1 MNNFA
6 KIEDVEKLWRS
17 LTEDEKER
25 AKNLLPIVED
35 SLRME
40 ADKVGKNLDR
50 MIEEKSYLE
59 NVAKSVVVDVI
70 ARTLMTSTDAE
81 PMTQRSE
88 SALGYSVSGT
98 YLVPGGGL
106 FIKKS
111 ELARICMAMIKGI
124 TVTLYEKEKI
134 NEDPFGKLIYKE
146 TPTKVENVLVA
157 STNTQEVLDALNLTG
172 KKAVYTIAIPKGDK
186 HTWKDNKVEFF
197 GEIWKVIGFPQQG
210 IEQNIP
216 LEWNQKWMVERY
228 G

>member
-70 ARTLMTSTDAE
+70 ARTWMTSAGAE
-81 PMTQRSE
+81 PMT
-88 SALGYSVSGT
+88 
-98 YLVPGGGL
+98 
-106 FIKKS
+106 
-111 ELARICMAMIKGI
+111 
-124 TVTLYEKEKI
+124 
-134 NEDPFGKLIYKE
+134 
-146 TPTKVENVLVA
+146 
-157 STNTQEVLDALNLTG
+157 
-172 KKAVYTIAIPKGDK
+172 
-186 HTWKDNKVEFF
+186 
-197 GEIWKVIGFPQQG
+197 
-210 IEQNIP
+210 
-216 LEWNQKWMVERY
+216 
-228 G
+228 

>member
-6 KIEDVEKLWRS
+6 EIEDVEKLWRS

-50 MIEEKSYLE
+50 MIEEKPYLE
-59 NVAKSVVVDVI
+59 NVAKSVVVDVV
-70 ARTLMTSTDAE
+70 ARTLMTSTDTE

-111 ELARICMAMIKGI
+111 ELARLGLKRQRIGVID
-124 TVTLYEKEKI
+124 LYDDDKRDHS
-134 NEDPFGKLIYKE
+134 N
-146 TPTKVENVLVA
+146 
-157 STNTQEVLDALNLTG
+157 AL
-172 KKAVYTIAIPKGDK
+172 
-186 HTWKDNKVEFF
+186 
-197 GEIWKVIGFPQQG
+197 
-210 IEQNIP
+210 
-216 LEWNQKWMVERY
+216 
-228 G
+228 